1 MSALRCLTG
10 AQSSVSKTEF
20 LIILLKTYSSQS
32 FRHLN
37 ERRHPFSYSAKDL
50 GVISFPHTSYTK
62 PLANPVTCTLE
73 YRCTQQNVFL
83 VNIFLI
89 EFLLVF
95 NTNCGS
101 QPSRWSP
108 VILNSCYSCL
118 CVPPSHTEQG

>member
-1 MSALRCLTG
+1 MILIFISSTNLSSEFQRHTHLTVYLMSALRCLRV

-20 LIILLKTYSSQS
+20 LIILLKTYSSHS
-32 FRHLN
+32 FLHFN
-37 ERRHPFSYSAKDL
+37 ERCHPFSYSAKDL

-95 NTNCGS
+95 NT
-101 QPSRWSP
+101 QLW
-108 VILNSCYSCL
+108 
-118 CVPPSHTEQG
+118 